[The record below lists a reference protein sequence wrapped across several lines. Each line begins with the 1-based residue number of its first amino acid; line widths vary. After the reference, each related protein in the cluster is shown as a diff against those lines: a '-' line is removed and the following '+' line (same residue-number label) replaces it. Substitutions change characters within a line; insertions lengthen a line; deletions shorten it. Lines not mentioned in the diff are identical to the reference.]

1 MENDNLKLELYS
13 IINNIE
19 SKSWICNYLN
29 KKGIID
35 NGEFMQLSR
44 FGSWVLE
51 NYPIVMK
58 CYWSYLDKLM
68 TKFDKVE
75 TFENAKKIFRPWADE
90 TINFIKT
97 NQLNRAYYS
106 FCLLVIKLTEK
117 YNNDY
122 SIFTKQELDVYL
134 GIKKSIEN
142 TKRYSYVF

>member
-1 MENDNLKLELYS
+1 MESDNLRLELYS

-75 TFENAKKIFRPWADE
+75 TFENAKRIFRPWADE

>member
-35 NGEFMQLSR
+35 NSEFMQLSR

-75 TFENAKKIFRPWADE
+75 TFENAKRIFRPWADE